1 MTRDLR
7 HVLVIGRTDAG
18 RRACAL
24 LQHGGTRVTH
34 LAEPTDSGLK
44 EALGVGADG
53 VDGVDG
59 VAVLLHDDIKVLRYV
74 LVVHHIRPELR
85 IFATMFDRTA
95 RAQVQRTVQDCV
107 VLSPAAASVPRL
119 IAAVLGV
126 DDLGQASVHRV
137 DTQAWKRLRVL
148 EEGVEV
154 RPFTLDRTVA
164 MRGRIGRLLGQ
175 WRPYDAG
182 TGVLIVGVA
191 GLLAVTGIDAALGLL
206 HEGLLESLYN
216 ATRTTATISSPEM
229 PDDPR
234 ILAWASLAAVL
245 VMAFTAMFAAGLVN
259 YLLSGR
265 HVALVGRRVVP
276 QRGHVIIVGMGQ
288 VGLRLAQHL
297 QELGV
302 AVLGVEQDPKAR
314 TLEIARR
321 SGIPVLIGDGAS
333 RQFLQRARVHR
344 CLAVVAA
351 GSQERDNIAV
361 AVSALAVHEQARVV
375 LRAGMDAAIEET
387 RSLFHIGPVVDV
399 NGLTASLVAE
409 SLRGNHPYAVLE
421 SAGAR
426 LICDE
431 HGKVISQETS
441 SQARCT
447 C

>member
-1 MTRDLR
+1 MTHELR

-24 LQHGGTRVTH
+24 LQQGGTRVTH
-34 LAEPTDSGLK
+34 LDEPTDAALHEVVSG
-44 EALGVGADG
+44 
-53 VDGVDG
+53 GVDG

-74 LVVHHIRPELR
+74 LVVHHMQPELR

-107 VLSPAAASVPRL
+107 VLSPAAASVPQL

-126 DDLGQASVHRV
+126 DDLGRASVHRI
-137 DTQAWKRLRVL
+137 TTSAWHTLRVHG
-148 EEGVEV
+148 EGVEITE
-154 RPFTLDRTVA
+154 FTLDRKVA
-164 MRGRIGRLLGQ
+164 MHGRIGRLLGQ
-175 WRPYDAG
+175 LRPYDAG
-182 TGVLIVGVA
+182 TGVLIGGVV
-191 GLLAVTGIDAALGLL
+191 GLLVVTGIDAVLGLL
-206 HEGLLESLYN
+206 HEGLLQALYN
-216 ATRTTATISSPEM
+216 ATRTTATISSPPM

-234 ILAWASLAAVL
+234 ILAWASLAALL

-265 HVALVGRRVVP
+265 HVSLIGRRVVP

-302 AVLGVEQDPKAR
+302 AVLGIDQDSKAR
-314 TLEIARR
+314 TLEIART

-333 RQFLQRARVHR
+333 RKVLQRARVQH

-351 GSQERDNIAV
+351 GSQDRDNIAV
-361 AVSALAVHEQARVV
+361 AVSALAVNEQARVV
-375 LRAGMDAAIEET
+375 LRAGMDEAIEET

-409 SLRGNHPYAVLE
+409 SLSGNRPYAVLE
-421 SAGAR
+421 SAGSR

-431 HGKVISQETS
+431 RGTVISRGS
-441 SQARCT
+441 AFQARCS